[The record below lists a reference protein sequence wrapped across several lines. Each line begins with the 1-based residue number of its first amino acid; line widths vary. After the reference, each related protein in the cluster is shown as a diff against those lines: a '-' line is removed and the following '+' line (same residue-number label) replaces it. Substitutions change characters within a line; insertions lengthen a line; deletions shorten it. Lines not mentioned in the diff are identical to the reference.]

1 MFPEDERPGN
11 EPAYTEQGETMQ
23 NKIVPAVVAASS
35 LIAAELPVKRVVL
48 YKHGVGYFE
57 RSGDLAQGESARL
70 DFKASEMNDVL
81 KSLTLVE
88 SGGGKISGVRY
99 DSSTP
104 LDRRLG
110 EYSFSVPGQVPLAQ
124 FLDQFKGARLELESA
139 GQKSAGAI
147 VSGRVV
153 PPTEQQ
159 PQRDLVVL
167 LTDSNELKTLDLSS
181 LSSLKLADPVLQR
194 QLREYLSA
202 LAGSRTKE
210 QRSVYIDSTD
220 ARSRKVAASY
230 LIPTPIWKSSYR
242 LIFRENPQPLLE
254 GWAIIDNTTNDDW
267 TNINLSLVSGKPIS
281 FQSRLYD
288 PKFITRPF
296 ADLPDEE
303 AAAPVLYGAAVASA
317 GAPPPPPA
325 PKAARAMRGAAM
337 AADAITVEAAAPQM
351 MMERVSNV
359 SVQTEGRDLGELFEY
374 AFSQPVTV
382 RRNQSAMLPFL
393 QQPIDGRKL
402 LIYSDR
408 SQQNP
413 RTAAELSNNT
423 GKTLDGGPITVFDNN
438 AYAGE
443 ALVETVK
450 SGDKR
455 LISYGVDLGTR
466 VTTNIDSGNRRY
478 LEFRA
483 TRGTVTAKTGIE
495 ETTTYTIKNIDNRAK
510 TLIIEHP
517 LRSNYKILN
526 QKPVE
531 TTASNHRFSVPL
543 RPAANETFVVKED
556 YVHDEYLSVLSMTPD
571 AIVAVAA
578 NRTMSA
584 AGKQQLEKIAA
595 QKRAIAEVDRAIRGA
610 EQRIQQLATDQDRL
624 RQNISSL
631 NSIAGQQEVV
641 QRYARDL
648 AAREQQ
654 IVTLRDQASEQRTR
668 KSALESELNALL
680 EKLEF

>member
-1 MFPEDERPGN
+1 MKNP
-11 EPAYTEQGETMQ
+11 
-23 NKIVPAVVAASS
+23 IVPAVLAAASMAAT
-35 LIAAELPVKRVVL
+35 AAELPVKRVVL

-57 RSGDLAQGESARL
+57 RNGDLVSGESARL
-70 DFKASEMNDVL
+70 DFKASDMNDVL
-81 KSLTLVE
+81 KSLTVVE
-88 SGGGKISGVRY
+88 TGGGKVTGLRY

-110 EYSFSVPGQVPLAQ
+110 EYSFSVGAEVPMAK
-124 FLDQFKGARLELESA
+124 FLDQFKGARIELDSTA
-139 GQKSAGAI
+139 GVI
-147 VSGRVV
+147 VSARTLA
-153 PPTEQQ
+153 PSNDQ
-159 PQRDLVVL
+159 PQRDLVVVM
-167 LTDSNELKTLDLSS
+167 TDANELRTIDLSAVT
-181 LSSLKLADPVLQR
+181 KIRLADSVLQQ
-194 QLREYLSA
+194 QLRDYLGA
-202 LAGSRTKE
+202 MAGARTKE

-220 ARSRKVAASY
+220 ARARKISASY

-242 LIFRENPQPLLE
+242 LIFRNDPKPLLE

-267 TNINLSLVSGKPIS
+267 TNIRLSLVSGKPVS

-296 ADLPDEE
+296 AELAEE
-303 AAAPVLYGAAVASA
+303 QAAAPELYAAGVASA
-317 GAPPPPPA
+317 APAPP
-325 PKAARAMRGAAM
+325 
-337 AADAITVEAAAPQM
+337 AAAPRAAKM
-351 MMERVSNV
+351 AGGVGRMAMAEAVERDEFRSQESNIA
-359 SVQTEGRDLGELFEY
+359 VQAEGRDLGELFEY
-374 AFSQPVTV
+374 AFGNPVTV

-393 QQPIDGRKL
+393 QQPLDARKL

-413 RTAAELSNNT
+413 RTAAELTNAT
-423 GKTLDGGPITVFDNN
+423 GKTLDGGPITVFDND

-455 LISYGVDLGTR
+455 LISYGIDLGTR
-466 VTTNIDSGNRRY
+466 ITTKIDSGNQRY
-478 LEFRA
+478 LEFSAR
-483 TRGTVTAKTGIE
+483 RGVVTAKSGVE
-495 ETTTYTIKNIDNRAK
+495 ETTVFTIKNVDARAK

-517 LRSNYKILN
+517 IRYNYKLLN
-526 QKPVE
+526 QKPTE
-531 TTASNHRFSVPL
+531 TTANMNRFTVAL
-543 RPAANETFVVKED
+543 RAASEESFTIKED
-556 YVHDEYLSVLSMTPD
+556 FVHDQSIMLSSATPD
-571 AIVAVAA
+571 YIATLMV

-584 AGKQQLEKIAA
+584 AGRKALEGVAN
-595 QKRAIAEVDRAIRGA
+595 QKRQIAEADRAARAA
-610 EQRIQQLATDQDRL
+610 EQRVADLSKDQERL

-654 IVTLRDQASEQRTR
+654 IVTLRDQANDQRQK
-668 KSALESELNALL
+668 KSSLEAELNAML

>member
-1 MFPEDERPGN
+1 M
-11 EPAYTEQGETMQ
+11 TQ
-23 NKIVPAVVAASS
+23 KIVPAVMAASS
-35 LIAAELPVKRVVL
+35 LMAAELPVKRVVL

-57 RSGDLAQGESARL
+57 RSGDLAAGESARL

-81 KSLTLVE
+81 KSLTIDE
-88 SGGGKISGVRY
+88 TGGGKISGLRY

-110 EYSFSVPGQVPLAQ
+110 EYSFSVGAQVPLSQ
-124 FLDQFKGARLELESA
+124 FLDQFKGARVEMESG
-139 GQKSAGAI
+139 GQKSAGSI

-153 PPTEQQ
+153 AATEQQ
-159 PQRDLVVL
+159 PQRDLIVF
-167 LTDSNELKTLDLSS
+167 LTDTNELKTIDLASIT
-181 LSSLKLADPVLQR
+181 SLKLADPVLQR
-194 QLREYLSA
+194 QLRDYLSA
-202 LAGSRTKE
+202 LAGARTKE
-210 QRSVYIDSTD
+210 QRSVYIDSSD
-220 ARSRKVAASY
+220 SKGRKVAASY

-242 LIFRENPQPLLE
+242 LIFRNSPAPLLE

-267 TNINLSLVSGKPIS
+267 TNISLSLVSGKPIS

-303 AAAPVLYGAAVASA
+303 AAAPVLYAGAVASA
-317 GAPPPPPA
+317 VPPPPPA
-325 PKAARAMRGAAM
+325 PAPGQAGPRAAKMALGRGAAM
-337 AADAITVEAAAPQM
+337 AEMAAAEPM
-351 MMERVSNV
+351 MDRGSNI
-359 SVQTEGRDLGELFEY
+359 SVQTEGRELGELFEY
-374 AFSQPVTV
+374 AFSTPVTV

-393 QQPIDGRKL
+393 QQPIDARKL

-408 SQQNP
+408 SSQNP

-450 SGDKR
+450 TNDKR

-478 LEFRA
+478 LEFKA
-483 TRGTVTAKTGIE
+483 TRGSVIAKMGVE

-510 TLIIEHP
+510 TLVIEHP
-517 LRSNYKILN
+517 LRSGYKVLN
-526 QKPVE
+526 QKPME
-531 TTASNHRFSVPL
+531 TTSSNQRFSVAL
-543 RPAANETFVVKED
+543 RPASGESFVVKED
-556 YVHDEYLSVLSMTPD
+556 YLHDEYMSVSSMTPD
-571 AIVAVAA
+571 AITAISA

-584 AGKQQLEKIAA
+584 AGKQQLERIAA
-595 QKRAIAEVDRAIRGA
+595 QKRSIAEVDRAIRTA
-610 EQRIQQLATDQDRL
+610 EQRIQSLSTDQDRL

-631 NSIAGQQEVV
+631 NSISGQQEVV

-654 IVTLRDQASEQRTR
+654 IVTLRDQSAEQRTR

-680 EKLEF
+680 EKLDF

>member
-1 MFPEDERPGN
+1 MN
-11 EPAYTEQGETMQ
+11 Q
-23 NKIVPAVVAASS
+23 KIVPAVMAAAA
-35 LIAAELPVKRVVL
+35 LMAAELPVKRVVL

-57 RSGDLAQGESARL
+57 RSGELAGGESARL

-81 KSLTLVE
+81 KSLTVAE
-88 SGGGKISGVRY
+88 AGGGRVSGLRY

-110 EYSFSVPGQVPLAQ
+110 EYSFTVGPQVPLAQ
-124 FLDQFKGARLELESA
+124 FLDQVKGARVEMETG
-139 GQKSAGAI
+139 GQKSAGSI

-153 PPTEQQ
+153 PATEQQ
-159 PQRDLVVL
+159 PQRDLVVM
-167 LTDSNELKTLDLSS
+167 LTDDNVLKTIDLSS
-181 LSSLKLADPVLQR
+181 VTSLKLTDGVLQR
-194 QLREYLSA
+194 QLRDYLGA
-202 LAGSRTKE
+202 LAGARTRE

-220 ARSRKVAASY
+220 AKGRKVAASY

-242 LIFRENPQPLLE
+242 LIFRNSPQPLLE

-267 TNINLSLVSGKPIS
+267 TNISLSLVSGKPIS

-296 ADLPDEE
+296 ADLPEEE
-303 AAAPVLYGAAVASA
+303 AAAPILYPGAVAQSA
-317 GAPPPPPA
+317 PA
-325 PKAARAMRGAAM
+325 PAPAKKMAARAGRAGPMQSEMLAAGP
-337 AADAITVEAAAPQM
+337 AEAM
-351 MMERVSNV
+351 MDRESTI
-359 SVQTEGRDLGELFEY
+359 SVQTEGRELGELFEY
-374 AFSQPVTV
+374 AFGQPVTV

-393 QQPIDGRKL
+393 QQPIEARKL

-408 SQQNP
+408 SSQNP

-423 GKTLDGGPITVFDNN
+423 GKTLDGGPITVFDSS

-450 SGDKR
+450 TGDKR
-455 LISYGVDLGTR
+455 LISYGIDLGTR
-466 VTTNIDSGNRRY
+466 VTTNIDSGNKRY

-483 TRGTVTAKTGIE
+483 TRGSLIAKMGVE
-495 ETTTYTIKNIDNRAK
+495 ETTTYTIRNIDNRAK
-510 TLIIEHP
+510 TLVIEHP
-517 LRSNYKILN
+517 LRSGYKVLN

-531 TTASNHRFSVPL
+531 TTGAKQRFSVAL
-543 RPAANETFVVKED
+543 KAASSETFVVKED
-556 YVHDEYLSVLSMTPD
+556 YTHDEFMSVSSMSPD
-571 AIVAVAA
+571 AITAIAV
-578 NRTMSA
+578 NRSISA
-584 AGKQQLEKIAA
+584 TGKQQLERIAA
-595 QKRAIAEVDRAIRGA
+595 QKRLVADADREIRGA
-610 EQRIQQLATDQDRL
+610 EQRIQALSADQDRL

-631 NSIAGQQEVV
+631 NSISGQQEVV

-654 IVTLRDQASEQRTR
+654 IVTLRDQAAEQRTK
-668 KSALESELNALL
+668 KSALESELNGML

>member
-1 MFPEDERPGN
+1 MN
-11 EPAYTEQGETMQ
+11 Q
-23 NKIVPAVVAASS
+23 KIVPAVMAATS
-35 LIAAELPVKRVVL
+35 LMAAELPVKRVVL

-57 RSGDLAQGESARL
+57 RSGELASGESARL

-81 KSLTLVE
+81 KSLTVE
-88 SGGGKISGVRY
+88 ETGGGKVSGLRY

-110 EYSFSVPGQVPLAQ
+110 EYSFTVGAQVPLAQ
-124 FLDQFKGARLELESA
+124 FLDQFKGARVEMEMG
-139 GQKSAGAI
+139 GQKAAGAI

-153 PPTEQQ
+153 AATEQQ
-159 PQRDLVVL
+159 PQRDLVVM
-167 LTDSNELKTLDLSS
+167 LTDGNELKTVDLSS
-181 LSSLKLADPVLQR
+181 VTSLRLADGVLQR
-194 QLREYLSA
+194 QLREYLGA
-202 LAGSRTKE
+202 LAGARTRE

-220 ARSRKVAASY
+220 AKARKVAASY

-242 LIFRENPQPLLE
+242 LIFRNTPQPMLE

-267 TNINLSLVSGKPIS
+267 TNISLSLVSGKPIS

-296 ADLPDEE
+296 ADLPEEE
-303 AAAPVLYGAAVASA
+303 AAAPVLYSGAIG
-317 GAPPPPPA
+317 GAPPPPAPA
-325 PKAARAMRGAAM
+325 PMQAGKMAMRRSAPGAAM
-337 AADAITVEAAAPQM
+337 AESMAADADEG
-351 MMERVSNV
+351 RVSRV
-359 SVQTEGRDLGELFEY
+359 SGLVVQTEGRELGELFEY
-374 AFSQPVTV
+374 AFGAPVTV
-382 RRNQSAMLPFL
+382 RRNESAMLPFL
-393 QQPIDGRKL
+393 QQPLDARKL

-408 SQQNP
+408 SSQNP
-413 RTAAELSNNT
+413 RTAAELSNTT

-450 SGDKR
+450 TGDKR

-466 VTTNIDSGNRRY
+466 VTTNIDSGNQRY

-483 TRGTVTAKTGIE
+483 TRGAVIAKMGVE
-495 ETTTYTIKNIDNRAK
+495 ETATYTIKNIDNRAK

-517 LRSNYKILN
+517 LRSGHKLMN

-531 TTASNHRFSVPL
+531 TTASNYRFSVAL
-543 RPAANETFVVKED
+543 KPAADETFVVKED
-556 YVHDEYLSVLSMTPD
+556 SMREEYMAISSMTPD
-571 AIVAVAA
+571 SITALSV
-578 NRTMSA
+578 NRTMPA

-595 QKRAIAEVDRAIRGA
+595 LKRLVAGADRTIRDA
-610 EQRIQQLATDQDRL
+610 EQKIQTLSSDQDRL

-631 NSIAGQQEVV
+631 NSIAGQQDTV

-654 IVTLRDQASEQRTR
+654 IVALRDQAAEQRTK
-668 KSALESELNALL
+668 KSGLESEINGLL

>member
-1 MFPEDERPGN
+1 MNQR
-11 EPAYTEQGETMQ
+11 
-23 NKIVPAVVAASS
+23 IVPAVLAASS
-35 LIAAELPVKRVVL
+35 LLAAEVMAAELPVKRVVL

-57 RSGDLAQGESARL
+57 RSGDLASGESARL

-81 KSLTLVE
+81 KSLTVAE
-88 SGGGKISGVRY
+88 TGGGKVTGLRY

-110 EYSFSVPGQVPLAQ
+110 EYSFTVGAQVPLAQ
-124 FLDQFKGARLELESA
+124 FLDQFKGARLEMETG
-139 GQKSAGAI
+139 GQKTAGSI
-147 VSGRVV
+147 VSGCAVAA
-153 PPTEQQ
+153 TEQQ
-159 PQRDLVVL
+159 PQRDMVVI
-167 LTDSNELKTLDLSS
+167 LTDINELKTLDLSS
-181 LSSLKLADPVLQR
+181 VTSLKLADGVLQR
-194 QLREYLSA
+194 QLRDYLGA
-202 LAGSRTKE
+202 LAGARTRE

-220 ARSRKVAASY
+220 AKGRKVAASY

-242 LIFRENPQPLLE
+242 LIFRNSPQPLLE

-267 TNINLSLVSGKPIS
+267 TNISLSLVSGKPIS

-303 AAAPVLYGAAVASA
+303 AAAPILYAGAVASA
-317 GAPPPPPA
+317 PAPPPPA
-325 PKAARAMRGAAM
+325 QMAAKAGSGGGGFGRPMVM
-337 AADAITVEAAAPQM
+337 AADATEP
-351 MMERVSNV
+351 MMERMSSV
-359 SVQTEGRDLGELFEY
+359 SVQTEGRELGELFEY
-374 AFSQPVTV
+374 AFGQPVTV

-393 QQPIDGRKL
+393 QQPLDARKL

-408 SQQNP
+408 SSQNP

-423 GKTLDGGPITVFDNN
+423 GKTLDGGPITVFDSN

-450 SGDKR
+450 TGDKR
-455 LISYGVDLGTR
+455 LISYGIDLGTR
-466 VTTNIDSGNRRY
+466 VTTNIDSGNQRY
-478 LEFRA
+478 LEFKA
-483 TRGTVTAKTGIE
+483 TRGSLIAKTGVE

-517 LRSNYKILN
+517 LRTGYKLLT

-531 TTASNHRFSVPL
+531 TTGRMQRFSVAL
-543 RPAANETFVVKED
+543 KAASSEIFAVKED
-556 YVHDEYLSVLSMTPD
+556 FVHDEYMSVSSMSPD
-571 AIVAVAA
+571 AILAISV
-578 NRTMSA
+578 NRAIPAS
-584 AGKQQLEKIAA
+584 GKQQLGRIAE
-595 QKRAIAEVDRAIRGA
+595 QKRLITEADRAIRGA
-610 EQRIQQLATDQDRL
+610 EQRIQTLATDQERL

-631 NSIAGQQEVV
+631 NSIAGQQDVV

-654 IVTLRDQASEQRTR
+654 IITLRDQAAEQRTK
-668 KSALESELNALL
+668 KSALESELNGML
-680 EKLEF
+680 EKLDF

>member
-1 MFPEDERPGN
+1 MNQR
-11 EPAYTEQGETMQ
+11 
-23 NKIVPAVVAASS
+23 IVPAVMAASS
-35 LIAAELPVKRVVL
+35 LMAAELPVKRVVL

-57 RSGDLAQGESARL
+57 RSGDLASGESARL

-81 KSLTLVE
+81 KSLSVVE
-88 SGGGKISGVRY
+88 TGGGKVSGLRY

-104 LDRRLG
+104 LDRRVG
-110 EYSFSVPGQVPLAQ
+110 EYSFSVGAQVPLAQ
-124 FLDQFKGARLELESA
+124 FLDQFKGARIEMESA

-153 PPTEQQ
+153 APTQQQ

-167 LTDSNELKTLDLSS
+167 LTDANELKTVDLSAVTA
-181 LSSLKLADPVLQR
+181 LKLADGVLQR
-194 QLREYLSA
+194 QLRDYLGA
-202 LAGSRTKE
+202 LAGARTRE

-220 ARSRKVAASY
+220 AKGRKVAASY

-242 LIFRENPQPLLE
+242 LIFQSAPQPLLE

-267 TNINLSLVSGKPIS
+267 TNISLSLVSGKPIS

-288 PKFITRPF
+288 PKFIERPF
-296 ADLPDEE
+296 AELPDEQ
-303 AAAPVLYGAAVASA
+303 AAAPVIYA
-317 GAPPPPPA
+317 GAVGGAMPAPPPA
-325 PKAARAMRGAAM
+325 PMQMMAKSSPGRGRDM
-337 AADAITVEAAAPQM
+337 VRVEAAAAEVM
-351 MMERVSNV
+351 MDRASNV
-359 SVQTEGRDLGELFEY
+359 SVQTEGRELGELFEY
-374 AFSQPVTV
+374 AFGQPVTV

-393 QQPIDGRKL
+393 QQPIDARKL

-408 SQQNP
+408 SSPNP
-413 RTAAELSNNT
+413 RTAAELTNKT
-423 GKTLDGGPITVFDNN
+423 GKTLDGGPITVFDSN

-450 SGDKR
+450 TGDKR
-455 LISYGVDLGTR
+455 LISYGIDLGTR
-466 VTTNIDSGNRRY
+466 VTTGIDSGNQRY
-478 LEFRA
+478 LEYRA
-483 TRGTVTAKTGIE
+483 TRGSLIIKTGIE

-517 LRSNYKILN
+517 LRPEYKLLN

-531 TTASNHRFSVPL
+531 VTGSMQRFSVAL
-543 RPAANETFVVKED
+543 KPASTETFVVKED
-556 YVHDEYLSVLSMTPD
+556 FMHDEYVSVSSMTPD
-571 AIVAVAA
+571 AILAMTQ
-578 NRTMSA
+578 NRALSA
-584 AGKQQLEKIAA
+584 AAKQQLERIAA
-595 QKRAIAEVDRAIRGA
+595 QKKAVAEADRAIRGA
-610 EQRIQQLATDQDRL
+610 EQRIQSLATDQERL

-631 NSIAGQQEVV
+631 NSISGQQEVV

-654 IVTLRDQASEQRTR
+654 IVTLRDQAAEQRTK
-668 KSALESELNALL
+668 KSALESELNAML

>member
-1 MFPEDERPGN
+1 MN
-11 EPAYTEQGETMQ
+11 S
-23 NKIVPAVVAASS
+23 KIVPAVMAASS
-35 LIAAELPVKRVVL
+35 LMAAELPVKRVVL

-57 RSGDLAQGESARL
+57 RNGELAAGESARL

-81 KSLTLVE
+81 KSLTVDE
-88 SGGGKISGVRY
+88 TGGGKVSGLRY

-104 LDRRLG
+104 LERRLG
-110 EYSFSVPGQVPLAQ
+110 EYAFSVGAQVPLAQ
-124 FLDQFKGARLELESA
+124 FLDQFKGARVEMETGAQKTA
-139 GQKSAGAI
+139 GSI

-153 PPTEQQ
+153 AATEQQ
-159 PQRDLVVL
+159 PQRDLVVM
-167 LTDSNELKTLDLSS
+167 LTDANELKTVDLSS
-181 LSSLKLADPVLQR
+181 VTSLKLADGVLQR
-194 QLREYLSA
+194 QLRDYLGA
-202 LAGSRTKE
+202 LAGARTKE

-220 ARSRKVAASY
+220 AKGRKVSASY

-242 LIFRENPQPLLE
+242 LIFRNQPQPMLE

-267 TNINLSLVSGKPIS
+267 TNISLSLVSGKPIS

-296 ADLPDEE
+296 ADLPEEE
-303 AAAPVLYGAAVASA
+303 AAAPVLYSGAVG

-325 PKAARAMRGAAM
+325 AAPAPMQAKARMGRAMAMTAESVAVEPMMDRG
-337 AADAITVEAAAPQM
+337 
-351 MMERVSNV
+351 SKV
-359 SVQTEGRDLGELFEY
+359 SVQTEGRELGELFEY
-374 AFSQPVTV
+374 AFGAPVTV

-393 QQPIDGRKL
+393 QQPLDARKL

-408 SQQNP
+408 SSQNP

-450 SGDKR
+450 TGDKR

-466 VTTNIDSGNRRY
+466 VTTNIDSGNQRY
-478 LEFRA
+478 LEFHA
-483 TRGTVTAKTGIE
+483 SRGTFTAKMGVE

-517 LRSNYKILN
+517 LRTGYKLMN

-531 TTASNHRFSVPL
+531 VTAANQRFSVAL
-543 RPAANETFVVKED
+543 KPASAETFVVKED
-556 YVHDEYLSVLSMTPD
+556 YMHDEYMSIHSMTPD
-571 AIVAVAA
+571 AISAIAL
-578 NRTMSA
+578 NRVMSA

-595 QKRAIAEVDRAIRGA
+595 QKRLIADADRAIRGA
-610 EQRIQQLATDQDRL
+610 EQRIQSLSTDQDRL

-654 IVTLRDQASEQRTR
+654 IVTLRDQAAEQRTK
-668 KSALESELNALL
+668 KSALESELNAML

>member
-1 MFPEDERPGN
+1 
-11 EPAYTEQGETMQ
+11 
-23 NKIVPAVVAASS
+23 
-35 LIAAELPVKRVVL
+35 
-48 YKHGVGYFE
+48 
-57 RSGDLAQGESARL
+57 
-70 DFKASEMNDVL
+70 
-81 KSLTLVE
+81 
-88 SGGGKISGVRY
+88 
-99 DSSTP
+99 
-104 LDRRLG
+104 
-110 EYSFSVPGQVPLAQ
+110 
-124 FLDQFKGARLELESA
+124 
-139 GQKSAGAI
+139 
-147 VSGRVV
+147 
-153 PPTEQQ
+153 
-159 PQRDLVVL
+159 
-167 LTDSNELKTLDLSS
+167 
-181 LSSLKLADPVLQR
+181 
-194 QLREYLSA
+194 
-202 LAGSRTKE
+202 
-210 QRSVYIDSTD
+210 
-220 ARSRKVAASY
+220 
-230 LIPTPIWKSSYR
+230 
-242 LIFRENPQPLLE
+242 
-254 GWAIIDNTTNDDW
+254 
-267 TNINLSLVSGKPIS
+267 
-281 FQSRLYD
+281 
-288 PKFITRPF
+288 
-296 ADLPDEE
+296 
-303 AAAPVLYGAAVASA
+303 
-317 GAPPPPPA
+317 
-325 PKAARAMRGAAM
+325 
-337 AADAITVEAAAPQM
+337 M
-351 MMERVSNV
+351 MMDRVSNV
-359 SVQTEGRDLGELFEY
+359 AVQTEGRDLGELFEY

-413 RTAAELSNNT
+413 RTAAELANNT

-483 TRGTVTAKTGIE
+483 TRGTITAKTGIE

-517 LRSNYKILN
+517 LRPNYKILN

-543 RPAANETFVVKED
+543 RPGANETFVVKED
-556 YVHDEYLSVLSMTPD
+556 YVHDEYISVLSMTPD
-571 AIVAVAA
+571 SIVAIAA

-610 EQRIQQLATDQDRL
+610 EQRIQQLSTDQDRL

-631 NSIAGQQEVV
+631 NSISGQQEVV

>member
-1 MFPEDERPGN
+1 MNQR
-11 EPAYTEQGETMQ
+11 
-23 NKIVPAVVAASS
+23 IVPAVMAASS
-35 LIAAELPVKRVVL
+35 LMAAELPVKRVVL

-57 RSGDLAQGESARL
+57 RSGDLASGESARL

-81 KSLTLVE
+81 KSLSVVE
-88 SGGGKISGVRY
+88 TGGGKVSGLRY

-110 EYSFSVPGQVPLAQ
+110 EYSFQVGAQVPLAQ
-124 FLDQFKGARLELESA
+124 FLDQFKGARIEMESA

-153 PPTEQQ
+153 AATEQQ

-167 LTDSNELKTLDLSS
+167 LTDANELKTVDLSAVT
-181 LSSLKLADPVLQR
+181 SLKLADGVLQR
-194 QLREYLSA
+194 QLRDYLGA
-202 LAGSRTKE
+202 LAGARTRE

-220 ARSRKVAASY
+220 AKGRKVAASY

-242 LIFRENPQPLLE
+242 LIFQNAPQPLLE

-267 TNINLSLVSGKPIS
+267 TNISLSLVSGKPIS

-288 PKFITRPF
+288 PKFIERPF
-296 ADLPDEE
+296 AELPDEQ
-303 AAAPVLYGAAVASA
+303 AAAPVLYA
-317 GAPPPPPA
+317 GAVGGAMPPPPPPA
-325 PKAARAMRGAAM
+325 PAPMQAMSKMGAGRGRAMM
-337 AADAITVEAAAPQM
+337 TEAAAAEPM
-351 MMERVSNV
+351 MDRVSNV
-359 SVQTEGRDLGELFEY
+359 SVQTEGRELGELFEY
-374 AFSQPVTV
+374 AFGQPVTV

-393 QQPIDGRKL
+393 QQPIDARKL

-408 SQQNP
+408 SSPNP
-413 RTAAELSNNT
+413 RTAAELTNKT
-423 GKTLDGGPITVFDNN
+423 GKTLDGGPITVFDSN

-450 SGDKR
+450 TGDKR
-455 LISYGVDLGTR
+455 LISYGIDLGTR
-466 VTTNIDSGNRRY
+466 VTTGIDSGNQRY
-478 LEFRA
+478 LEYRA
-483 TRGTVTAKTGIE
+483 TRGSLIIKTGIE

-517 LRSNYKILN
+517 LRSEYKLLN

-531 TTASNHRFSVPL
+531 VTGSMQRFSVAL
-543 RPAANETFVVKED
+543 KPASTETFVVKED
-556 YVHDEYLSVLSMTPD
+556 FMHDEYVSVSSMTPD
-571 AIVAVAA
+571 AILAMTQ
-578 NRTMSA
+578 NRALSA
-584 AGKQQLEKIAA
+584 AAKQQLERIAA
-595 QKRAIAEVDRAIRGA
+595 QKKAVAEADRAIRGA
-610 EQRIQQLATDQDRL
+610 EQRIQSLSTDQERL

-631 NSIAGQQEVV
+631 NSISGQQEVV

-654 IVTLRDQASEQRTR
+654 IVTLRDQAAEQRTK
-668 KSALESELNALL
+668 KSALESELNAML

>member
-1 MFPEDERPGN
+1 MK
-11 EPAYTEQGETMQ
+11 Q
-23 NKIVPAVVAASS
+23 KIVPAMLTASS
-35 LIAAELPVKRVVL
+35 LLAAELPVKRVVL

-57 RSGDLAQGESARL
+57 RSGELAGGESARL

-81 KSLTLVE
+81 KSLTVE
-88 SGGGKISGVRY
+88 ETGGGKVSGLRY

-104 LDRRLG
+104 LDKRLG
-110 EYSFSVPGQVPLAQ
+110 EYSFQVGAQVPLAM
-124 FLDQFKGARLELESA
+124 FLDQFKGARVEMEMG
-139 GQKSAGAI
+139 GQKAAGVI

-153 PPTEQQ
+153 AATEQQ
-159 PQRDLVVL
+159 PQRDLVVM
-167 LTDSNELKTLDLSS
+167 LTDTNALRTVDLSS
-181 LSSLKLADPVLQR
+181 VTSLQLADGVLQR
-194 QLREYLSA
+194 QLRDYLGA
-202 LAGSRTKE
+202 LAGARTRE

-220 ARSRKVAASY
+220 AKGRKVAASY

-242 LIFRENPQPLLE
+242 LIFRNTPQPLLE

-267 TNINLSLVSGKPIS
+267 TNISLSLVSGKPIS

-296 ADLPDEE
+296 AELPEEE
-303 AAAPVLYGAAVASA
+303 AAAPVLYSGAIG
-317 GAPPPPPA
+317 GAPPPPAPA
-325 PKAARAMRGAAM
+325 QVAKMAARRNAPGAMM
-337 AADAITVEAAAPQM
+337 MTESAAAEAPM
-351 MMERVSNV
+351 DRMSSVA
-359 SVQTEGRDLGELFEY
+359 VQTEGRELGELFEY
-374 AFSQPVTV
+374 AFSAPVTV

-393 QQPIDGRKL
+393 QQPLDARKL

-408 SQQNP
+408 SSQNP
-413 RTAAELSNNT
+413 RTAAELSNTT

-450 SGDKR
+450 TGDKR

-466 VTTNIDSGNRRY
+466 VTTNMDSGNQRY

-483 TRGTVTAKTGIE
+483 TRGSVIAKTGVE
-495 ETTTYTIKNIDNRAK
+495 ETTTYTIRNIDNRVK
-510 TLIIEHP
+510 TLMIEHP
-517 LRSNYKILN
+517 LRAGYKLMN

-531 TTASNHRFSVPL
+531 TTAANQRFSVAL
-543 RPAANETFVVKED
+543 KAASTETFVVKED
-556 YVHDEYLSVLSMTPD
+556 YQHEEYMSVSSMTPD
-571 AIVAVAA
+571 TITALAV
-578 NRTMSA
+578 NRTMPA
-584 AGKQQLEKIAA
+584 AGKLQLEKIAA
-595 QKRAIAEVDRAIRGA
+595 LKRRVAEADRAIRDA
-610 EQRIQQLATDQDRL
+610 DQRIQTLTADQDRL

-631 NSIAGQQEVV
+631 NSIAGQQDTV

-654 IVTLRDQASEQRTR
+654 IVALRDQAAEQRAK
-668 KSALESELNALL
+668 KSELESEFHGLL

>member
-1 MFPEDERPGN
+1 MN
-11 EPAYTEQGETMQ
+11 Q
-23 NKIVPAVVAASS
+23 NIVPAVMAASS
-35 LIAAELPVKRVVL
+35 LIATELMAAELPVKRVVL

-57 RSGDLAQGESARL
+57 RSGDLASGESARL

-81 KSLTLVE
+81 KSLTVE
-88 SGGGKISGVRY
+88 ETGGGKVSGLRY

-110 EYSFSVPGQVPLAQ
+110 EYAFSVGAQVPLAQ
-124 FLDQFKGARLELESA
+124 FLDQFKGARIEMETG
-139 GQKSAGAI
+139 GQKTAGSI
-147 VSGRVV
+147 VSGRSV
-153 PPTEQQ
+153 PATEQQ

-167 LTDSNELKTLDLSS
+167 LTDANELKTVDLSS
-181 LSSLKLADPVLQR
+181 VTSLKLSDAVLQR
-194 QLREYLSA
+194 QLRDYLGA
-202 LAGSRTKE
+202 LAGARTKE

-220 ARSRKVAASY
+220 AKGRKVAASY

-242 LIFRENPQPLLE
+242 LIFRNSPQPLLE

-267 TNINLSLVSGKPIS
+267 TNISLSLVSGKPIS

-296 ADLPDEE
+296 ADLPEEE
-303 AAAPVLYGAAVASA
+303 AAAPILYGGAVASLPA
-317 GAPPPPPA
+317 AAPPPPPMKAMASRGRVA
-325 PKAARAMRGAAM
+325 PMQAEMMAGGGP
-337 AADAITVEAAAPQM
+337 AADAM
-351 MMERVSNV
+351 MARESSV
-359 SVQTEGRDLGELFEY
+359 SVQTEGRELGELFEY
-374 AFSQPVTV
+374 AFGQPVTV

-393 QQPIDGRKL
+393 QQPLDARKL

-408 SQQNP
+408 SSQNP

-423 GKTLDGGPITVFDNN
+423 GKTLDGGPITVFDSN

-450 SGDKR
+450 TGDKR
-455 LISYGVDLGTR
+455 LISYGIDLGTR
-466 VTTNIDSGNRRY
+466 VTTNIDSGNQRY

-483 TRGTVTAKTGIE
+483 TRGSLIAKTGVE

-510 TLIIEHP
+510 TLVIEHP
-517 LRSNYKILN
+517 LRSGYKLLN

-531 TTASNHRFSVPL
+531 TTGSMQRFSVAL
-543 RPAANETFVVKED
+543 KAASSETFVVKED
-556 YVHDEYLSVLSMTPD
+556 YVHDEYMSVSSMSPD
-571 AIVAVAA
+571 AITAISVNRGIAA
-578 NRTMSA
+578 S
-584 AGKQQLEKIAA
+584 GKQQLERIAA
-595 QKRAIAEVDRAIRGA
+595 QKRLIAESDRAIRAA
-610 EQRIQQLATDQDRL
+610 EQRIQSLSTDQDRL

-654 IVTLRDQASEQRTR
+654 IVTLRDQAAEQRTK
-668 KSALESELNALL
+668 KSALESELNAML

>member
-1 MFPEDERPGN
+1 MNQR
-11 EPAYTEQGETMQ
+11 
-23 NKIVPAVVAASS
+23 IVPAVVAASS
-35 LIAAELPVKRVVL
+35 LMATELMAAELPVKRVVL

-57 RSGDLAQGESARL
+57 RSGDLASGESARL

-81 KSLTLVE
+81 KSLTVE
-88 SGGGKISGVRY
+88 ETGGGKVKGLRY

-110 EYSFSVPGQVPLAQ
+110 EYSFSVGEHVPLAQ
-124 FLDQFKGARLELESA
+124 FLDQFKGARAEMETGGVKL
-139 GQKSAGAI
+139 AGAV
-147 VSGRVV
+147 VSGRSI
-153 PPTEQQ
+153 PSTGQQ
-159 PQRDLVVL
+159 PQKDMIVL
-167 LTDSNELKTLDLSS
+167 LTDENELRTIDLTSVT
-181 LSSLKLADPVLQR
+181 SLKLADAVLQR
-194 QLREYLSA
+194 QLREYLGA
-202 LAGSRTKE
+202 LAGARTKE

-220 ARSRKVAASY
+220 AKGRKVAASY

-242 LIFRENPQPLLE
+242 LIFRNTPQPLLE

-267 TNINLSLVSGKPIS
+267 TNISLSLVSGKPIS

-288 PKFITRPF
+288 PKFIARPF
-296 ADLPDEE
+296 AELPEE
-303 AAAPVLYGAAVASA
+303 QAAAPVLYAGAVAQA
-317 GAPPPPPA
+317 APPPPP
-325 PKAARAMRGAAM
+325 PR
-337 AADAITVEAAAPQM
+337 AAAPNMIMGRRQTAAKESVEIAASADAVM
-351 MMERVSNV
+351 LNRESSVA
-359 SVQTEGRDLGELFEY
+359 VQTEGRELGELFEY
-374 AFSQPVTV
+374 SFGQPVTV

-393 QQPIDGRKL
+393 QQPLDARKL

-408 SQQNP
+408 SSPNP

-423 GKTLDGGPITVFDNN
+423 GKTLDGGPITVFDSN

-450 SGDKR
+450 TGDKR
-455 LISYGVDLGTR
+455 LISYGIDLGTR
-466 VTTNIDSGNRRY
+466 VTTEIDSSNKRY

-483 TRGTVTAKTGIE
+483 TRGTVTARSGIE

-517 LRSNYKILN
+517 LRSGYKLMN

-531 TTASNHRFSVPL
+531 TTGAMQRFSVAL
-543 RPAANETFVVKED
+543 RAAAEETFAVKED
-556 YVHDEYLSVLSMTPD
+556 YVHDEYISISSMTPD
-571 AIVAVAA
+571 AITAISV
-578 NRTMSA
+578 NRAIPA

-595 QKRAIAEVDRAIRGA
+595 QKRLIADADRTIRTA
-610 EQRIQQLATDQDRL
+610 EQRIQSLSTDQDRL

-631 NSIAGQQEVV
+631 NSITGQQEVV

-654 IVTLRDQASEQRTR
+654 IVTLRDQASEQRVK
-668 KSALESELNALL
+668 KSALESELNAML

>member
-1 MFPEDERPGN
+1 MNQR
-11 EPAYTEQGETMQ
+11 
-23 NKIVPAVVAASS
+23 IVPAVLAASS
-35 LIAAELPVKRVVL
+35 LLAAEMMAAELPVKRVVL

-57 RSGDLAQGESARL
+57 RSGDLASGESARL

-81 KSLTLVE
+81 KSLTVAE
-88 SGGGKISGVRY
+88 TGGGKVTGLRY

-110 EYSFSVPGQVPLAQ
+110 EYSFTVGAQVPLAQ
-124 FLDQFKGARLELESA
+124 FLDQFKGARLEMETG
-139 GQKSAGAI
+139 GQKTAGSI
-147 VSGRVV
+147 VSGCAVAA
-153 PPTEQQ
+153 TEQQ
-159 PQRDLVVL
+159 PQRDMVVI
-167 LTDSNELKTLDLSS
+167 LTDINELKTLDLSS
-181 LSSLKLADPVLQR
+181 VTSLKLADGVLQR
-194 QLREYLSA
+194 QLRDYLGA
-202 LAGSRTKE
+202 LAGARTRE

-220 ARSRKVAASY
+220 AKGRKVAASY

-242 LIFRENPQPLLE
+242 LIFRNSPQPLLE

-267 TNINLSLVSGKPIS
+267 TNISLSLVSGKPIS

-303 AAAPVLYGAAVASA
+303 AAAPILYAGAVASA
-317 GAPPPPPA
+317 PAPPPPA
-325 PKAARAMRGAAM
+325 QMAAKAGSGGGGFGRPMAM
-337 AADAITVEAAAPQM
+337 AADAAEP
-351 MMERVSNV
+351 MMERMSSV
-359 SVQTEGRDLGELFEY
+359 SVQTEGRELGELFEY
-374 AFSQPVTV
+374 AFGQPVTV

-393 QQPIDGRKL
+393 QQPLDARKL

-408 SQQNP
+408 SSQNP

-423 GKTLDGGPITVFDNN
+423 GKTLDGGPITVFDSN

-450 SGDKR
+450 TGDKR
-455 LISYGVDLGTR
+455 LISYGIDLGTR
-466 VTTNIDSGNRRY
+466 VTTNIDSGNQRY
-478 LEFRA
+478 LEFKA
-483 TRGTVTAKTGIE
+483 TRGSLIAKTGVE

-517 LRSNYKILN
+517 LRTGYKLLT

-531 TTASNHRFSVPL
+531 TTGRMQRFSVAL
-543 RPAANETFVVKED
+543 KAASSETFAVKED
-556 YVHDEYLSVLSMTPD
+556 FVHDEYMSVSSMSPD
-571 AIVAVAA
+571 AILAISV
-578 NRTMSA
+578 NRAIPAS
-584 AGKQQLEKIAA
+584 GKQQLGRIAE
-595 QKRAIAEVDRAIRGA
+595 QKRLITEADRAIRGA
-610 EQRIQQLATDQDRL
+610 EQRIQTLATDQERL

-631 NSIAGQQEVV
+631 NSIAGQQDVV

-654 IVTLRDQASEQRTR
+654 IITLRDQAAEQRTK
-668 KSALESELNALL
+668 KSALESELNGML
-680 EKLEF
+680 EKLDF

>member
-1 MFPEDERPGN
+1 MNDKMI
-11 EPAYTEQGETMQ
+11 PA
-23 NKIVPAVVAASS
+23 ILAATS
-35 LIAAELPVKRVVL
+35 LVAAELPVKRVVL

-57 RSGDLAQGESARL
+57 RSGELAGGESARL

-81 KSLTLVE
+81 KSLTVE
-88 SGGGKISGVRY
+88 ETGGGKISGLRY

-110 EYSFSVPGQVPLAQ
+110 EYSFSVNPQVPLAQ
-124 FLDQFKGARLELESA
+124 FLDQFKGARMEMEAA

-153 PPTEQQ
+153 AATEQQ
-159 PQRDLVVL
+159 PQRDLIVL
-167 LTDSNELKTLDLSS
+167 LTDAGELKTVDLASM
-181 LSSLKLADPVLQR
+181 SSLKLADAVLQR
-194 QLREYLSA
+194 QLRDYLGA
-202 LAGSRTKE
+202 LAGARTRE

-220 ARSRKVAASY
+220 AKGRKVAASY

-242 LIFRENPQPLLE
+242 LIFRNSPQPLLE

-267 TNINLSLVSGKPIS
+267 TNISLSLVSGKPIS

-288 PKFITRPF
+288 PKFVQRPF
-296 ADLPDEE
+296 ADLPEEE
-303 AAAPVLYGAAVASA
+303 AVAPVLYAGGVASA
-317 GAPPPPPA
+317 APATPA
-325 PKAARAMRGAAM
+325 P
-337 AADAITVEAAAPQM
+337 APQM
-351 MMERVSNV
+351 AGMAKSSLSRGRMAMADAMEVSAERAV
-359 SVQTEGRDLGELFEY
+359 PSSVAVQTEGRELGELFEY
-374 AFSQPVTV
+374 AFGAPVTV

-393 QQPIDGRKL
+393 QQPIDARKL

-408 SQQNP
+408 SSQNP

-450 SGDKR
+450 TGDKR

-466 VTTNIDSGNRRY
+466 VTTNIDSGNQRY

-483 TRGTVTAKTGIE
+483 VRGSLIGKTGIE
-495 ETTTYTIKNIDNRAK
+495 ETTTYTIRNIDNRAK
-510 TLIIEHP
+510 TLMIEHP
-517 LRSNYKILN
+517 LRQGYKLIN
-526 QKPVE
+526 QKPAE
-531 TTASNHRFSVPL
+531 TTATMQRFSVAL
-543 RPAANETFVVKED
+543 KPASSDTFVVKED
-556 YVHDEYLSVLSMTPD
+556 YVHDEYMSVGTMTPD
-571 AIVAVAA
+571 AILAISV
-578 NRTMSA
+578 NRAISA
-584 AGKQQLEKIAA
+584 SGKQQLERIAA
-595 QKRAIAEVDRAIRGA
+595 QKKQIADADRAIRGA
-610 EQRIQQLATDQDRL
+610 EQRIQSLSTDQDRL

-631 NSIAGQQEVV
+631 NSIAGQQDVV

-654 IVTLRDQASEQRTR
+654 IVALRDQAAEQRTK
-668 KSALESELNALL
+668 KSALESELNGLL
-680 EKLEF
+680 EKLAF